1 LTHCL
6 KTLTPSRH
14 HYPHPPPLLPLPPPE
29 GMKGGGEEDG
39 EGKIVIVTG
48 SKEYTCPGTQFHGKL
63 IRVHF

>member
-1 LTHCL
+1 
-6 KTLTPSRH
+6 
-14 HYPHPPPLLPLPPPE
+14 
-29 GMKGGGEEDG
+29 MKGGGEEDG